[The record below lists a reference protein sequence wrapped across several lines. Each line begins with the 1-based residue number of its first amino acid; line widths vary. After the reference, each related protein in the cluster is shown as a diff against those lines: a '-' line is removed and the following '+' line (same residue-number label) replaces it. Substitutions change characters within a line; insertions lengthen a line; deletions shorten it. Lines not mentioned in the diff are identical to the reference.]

1 MLIRPFAVGDE
12 AALYAVFFSAIHDVA
27 SRDYTA
33 AQVDAWA
40 PPLATGNDERWTRRV
55 QGIRP
60 FVVEIDGRIV
70 AYADVQSNGYIDH
83 FFVSGAVAR
92 RGVGTALMNRLHE
105 AARAQQIVELTSHVS
120 ITAQPFFSRFG
131 FVLAEQRTVVIDG
144 VSLSNALMA
153 KTLAGGTAR

>member
-12 AALYAVFFSAIHDVA
+12 AALYAVFHSAIHDVA
-27 SRDYTA
+27 SRDYTP

-40 PPLATGNDERWTRRV
+40 PPPATGNDERWARRV

-83 FFVSGAVAR
+83 FFVSGAAAR
-92 RGVGTALMNRLHE
+92 RGIGTALMNRIHE
-105 AARAQQIVELTSHVS
+105 AAAAQQIAELTSHVS
-120 ITAQPFFSRFG
+120 ITAQPFFARFG
-131 FVLAEQRTVVIDG
+131 FVLVEPRSVVIDG

-153 KTLAGGTAR
+153 KTLAGGAAR